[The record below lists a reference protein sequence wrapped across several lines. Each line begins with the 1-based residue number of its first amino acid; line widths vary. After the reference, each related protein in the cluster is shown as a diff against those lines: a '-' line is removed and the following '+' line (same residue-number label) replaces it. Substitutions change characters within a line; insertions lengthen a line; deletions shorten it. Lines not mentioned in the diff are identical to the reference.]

1 MDSKLRG
8 FEAQE
13 KVEQDKWFWMG
24 VGSWWAIKGGFT
36 EKPIFGKEAN
46 CVEIWRKVSQRR
58 GTARAKVGGASDG
71 FKEQQRML

>member
-46 CVEIWRKVSQRR
+46 CRNLEKSVPEKGNGQGEGWRRV
-58 GTARAKVGGASDG
+58 
-71 FKEQQRML
+71 